1 MSFSLP
7 ELLWLKHPGGK
18 ELRGCLELA
27 GLGCWLGLQPGSWA
41 LCYQVVAPRRAALL
55 LQSLTLVCL
64 AFFLESSLLLA
75 SVESFGRNGSL
86 QENRNHLNRWCELSQ
101 VNARVA
107 LSAGRPLAAELPD

>member
-7 ELLWLKHPGGK
+7 ELPQLKHPGGK

-27 GLGCWLGLQPGSWA
+27 DLGCWLGLQLGSWA
-41 LCYQVVAPRRAALL
+41 LCYQVVASRCAALL

-75 SVESFGRNGSL
+75 SLESFGRNGSL
-86 QENRNHLNRWCELSQ
+86 EENRNHLNRWCELLQ

-107 LSAGRPLAAELPD
+107 LSAGRPLTAELPD